1 MKSGKYLDFLY
12 IIITILL
19 TVYGQIV
26 FKWRMDMKGA
36 IPSGSMSKLQYLL
49 FAYLDPW
56 ILSGF
61 LAAFAAS
68 VFWAITLTKFE
79 LSFAY
84 PFTSLSF
91 VLVLFL
97 SAILFKEP
105 LNLNKLLGILLI
117 FGGLFMIS
125 RVEN

>member
-1 MKSGKYLDFLY
+1 MKSGKYLDFVY
-12 IIITILL
+12 ILITILL

-26 FKWRMDMKGA
+26 FKWRMEMKGA
-36 IPSGSMSKLQYLL
+36 IPSGSMSKLQYI
-49 FAYLDPW
+49 FWAYLDPW

-61 LAAFAAS
+61 FAAFSAS

-97 SAILFKEP
+97 SAFLFKEP
-105 LNLNKLLGILLI
+105 LTMNKLLGVILI
-117 FGGLFMIS
+117 FSGLFVIS
-125 RVEN
+125 RGTN